1 MGSYKISQMKF
12 ILICIHYLAIS
23 TLVNNTYIKQIEK
36 LLCLCS
42 EHSLRFEFSKVEVW
56 NRYMH

>member
-1 MGSYKISQMKF
+1 MKF